1 MVEVSIGKDTFGRLA
16 VHIPYNSRFVAKIKA
31 VEGRRWHP
39 ADKHWSFPDKEDILE
54 KILGVFD
61 GEKVNGELALQ
72 TNLPKTSS
80 RDDGV
85 SRNNPHLKT

>member
-1 MVEVSIGKDTFGRLA
+1 MVEVSISIDTFGRLV
-16 VHIPYNSRFVAKIKA
+16 VHFPYDSRFVAKIKA
-31 VEGRRWHP
+31 VEGRRWHL
-39 ADKHWSFPDKEDILE
+39 AEKYWSFPNKEGILE

-61 GEKVNGELALQ
+61 GEKVHGELALQ
-72 TNLPKTSS
+72 ANLPKISS